1 MNFFLKN
8 RIKSKEERFSER
20 VISMKPIT
28 FKAFAITNE
37 IDLNKIAIHCG
48 IPKKFTW
55 EEPLILKGN
64 ILNSI
69 LKNNR
74 NESLQ
79 VLIFSFGSIVFINH
93 LHEDEIKG
101 VLTFIHS
108 FEPDINLVNAGRYVD
123 DYSLHIKESESF
135 ELTDEYVVVPEYE
148 DFYPELI
155 STVLAKSVA
164 LEKTEEQLGN
174 ILDKLENM
182 IDRLEKGKLRIGN
195 KELARTTAKI
205 VRHEYNTIAYIMILD
220 KPDITWTSSDA
231 GDFYDQMLDFFELK
245 DRYTILKNK
254 TEILYNIMDG
264 FSNISHSIRG
274 LFVEW
279 IIVILIVFEI
289 VLTLLD
295 FAGLIP

>member
-1 MNFFLKN
+1 
-8 RIKSKEERFSER
+8 
-20 VISMKPIT
+20 MKPIT

-55 EEPLILKGN
+55 EEPLILKGA

-69 LKNNR
+69 LKNNA
-74 NESLQ
+74 NEPLE

-101 VLTFIHS
+101 VLSFVQS
-108 FEPDINLVNAGRYVD
+108 FEPEVNLINTSKYVD
-123 DYSLHIKESESF
+123 DYSLHFNESGGI
-135 ELTDEYVVVPEYE
+135 ELTDEYVVVPEYKE
-148 DFYPELI
+148 FYPELI

-164 LEKTEEQLGN
+164 LEKTEEQLGT

-205 VRHEYNTIAYIMILD
+205 VRHEYNTLAYIMILD
-220 KPDITWTSSDA
+220 KPDITWISSDA
-231 GDFYDQMLDFFELK
+231 GEFYEQMLEFFELK

-279 IIVILIVFEI
+279 IIVILILFEI
-289 VLTLLD
+289 VLTLLEL
-295 FAGLIP
+295 AGLIP